1 MDGERRNQMAYL
13 DRISGT
19 PVLPE
24 AMQSMQELLT
34 REGLNPQSPYRSGS
48 HTKQVLENSRL
59 QTAGL
64 IAADP
69 AEIIFVSNGTES
81 VNLGIFGLA
90 RSAARS
96 NPKRKILISAIEH
109 LSVMNTVRALEKEG
123 YDIIVIPVGTDGKVV
138 KKAYM
143 DALDNDVL
151 LVSIQMANPEI
162 GTIQDIQFLAGKA
175 REKNILFHSDA
186 VDAVGWMPVDVKQL
200 QIDALSFSGTQFG
213 GPPGGAALYLRKGVS
228 LMPLLYG
235 GLQEKHRRPGLE
247 NIPAIAG
254 FGVAADYAAKTLA
267 DRMKRARQFQDK
279 LRKHLSAIDA
289 VYLTGHSED
298 RIPGHVS
305 LLVRYVEGEALLLM
319 LDMKNIQAS
328 SGSSCTAKDL
338 KISPVLTVLGI
349 EHADAQGS
357 LVFSTCHNTTDE
369 EIESV
374 IRELPDIVDRLR
386 KMSPLWK
393 NGA

>member
-1 MDGERRNQMAYL
+1 MAYL
-13 DRISGT
+13 DRISGE

-24 AMQSMQELLT
+24 AVESMQKLLI
-34 REGLNPQSPYRSGS
+34 RPGLNPQSPYNTGS
-48 HTKQVLENSRL
+48 HTKQILENSRL
-59 QTAGL
+59 KVAQL
-64 IAADP
+64 IAANP

-81 VNLGIFGLA
+81 VNLGIFGLV

-96 NPKRKILISAIEH
+96 NQKRKILISAVEH
-109 LSVMNTVRALEKEG
+109 VSVVNAVRVLEKEG
-123 YDIIVIPVGTDGKVV
+123 YEILVLPVGSDGKVDRQ
-138 KKAYM
+138 AYLE
-143 DALDNDVL
+143 ALEKDVI

-162 GTIQDIQFLAGKA
+162 GTIQDIRFFAEKA
-175 REKNILFHSDA
+175 HEKNILFHSDA
-186 VDAVGWMPVDVKQL
+186 VDAVGWIPVDVTQL
-200 QIDALSFSGTQFG
+200 KADALSFSGTQFG
-213 GPPGGAALYLRKGVS
+213 GPPGAAALFLRKGVS

-247 NIPAIAG
+247 NVPAIAG
-254 FGVAADYAAKTLA
+254 FGVAAEYAAKTLHE
-267 DRMKRARQFQDK
+267 RMNSARKFQET
-279 LRKHLSAIDA
+279 LRENLSRIDA
-289 VYLTGHSED
+289 VQFTGHFED

-357 LVFSTCHNTTDE
+357 LVFSTCHDTTE
-369 EIESV
+369 AAINSV
-374 IRELPDIVDRLR
+374 VRELPDIVSRLR

-393 NGA
+393 NEA